1 MTTTINKTNFS
12 FKNAKTR
19 VLSIFML
26 VVMLFAGI
34 SNVTSASGVTGADI
48 GINITNG
55 KVQLQGGNDGE
66 DIWSKIG
73 EELAN
78 VIAALSGI
86 ATVVMV
92 GMCLFNMTK
101 VATAGTNA
109 KARTE
114 ALQAVG
120 WTLLAA
126 VGLGSVT
133 LWVALAMN
141 TGGKISGEVRSSAK
155 SITTVASVDLDTTV
169 EELNLTM

>member
-1 MTTTINKTNFS
+1 MTTTINQSNFS
-12 FKNAKTR
+12 FKHVATR
-19 VLSIFML
+19 VLSMFML
-26 VVMLFAGI
+26 AIMLFTGVAETTVYADNELGI
-34 SNVTSASGVTGADI
+34 TINSNGEVDFNVGDD
-48 GINITNG
+48 G
-55 KVQLQGGNDGE
+55 K
-66 DIWSKIG
+66 DIWTKIG
-73 EELAN
+73 DELAN

-141 TGGKISGEVRSSAK
+141 TGKEIEGKKTSSRTIEEV
-155 SITTVASVDLDTTV
+155 TTVASV
-169 EELNLTM
+169 ELNTELAQLELTM